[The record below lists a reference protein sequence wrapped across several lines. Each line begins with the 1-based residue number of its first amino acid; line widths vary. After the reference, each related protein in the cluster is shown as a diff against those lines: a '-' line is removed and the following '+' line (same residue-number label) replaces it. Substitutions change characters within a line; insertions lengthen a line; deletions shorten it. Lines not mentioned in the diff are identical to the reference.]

1 MRNRYKRFNY
11 YFLAMKQEEFNE
23 IFRNRTKRL
32 SLEIIR
38 QLTDIPFNDAVGI
51 MRKQLI
57 RSTTSVAANFRAVC
71 RARSEKERFAKLCI
85 VVEEADETVF
95 WIELFDESGFAKNVM
110 LGVVKKEAEEILK
123 VMSAFKKSMQKHS
136 LRST

>member
-1 MRNRYKRFNY
+1 
-11 YFLAMKQEEFNE
+11 MKQEEFNE